1 MFILKIKKEIK
12 ETEEEIKKKEENKK
26 KMEEEIKKMK
36 DGNKQIVEL
45 KKNIEELNTK
55 IEELNNKLIEL
66 NKKLNKPKPN
76 PGMKEITDKE
86 TQSSGKVYLL
96 REMPEM
102 EKDLKISVPQARLIH
117 GNEVMNFEV
126 EYTPDQASYW
136 YGGKY
141 LFSFSFPEDFPY
153 KPPKV
158 MCKTK
163 IYHPNIDYDGNVCL
177 NMLKD
182 DWNATY
188 TALSCVSG
196 VYYLFSEPN
205 PNDPLNHDVAKIMR
219 DNLSQFKDNVK
230 RTLRGGYQFGQDF
243 PRFTKY

>member
-1 MFILKIKKEIK
+1 MLCHKHLHDCDCIAR
-12 ETEEEIKKKEENKK
+12 EEEREEERKKKEKERRNTYLTR
-26 KMEEEIKKMK
+26 
-36 DGNKQIVEL
+36 QIQEVESEL
-45 KKNIEELNTK
+45 KNC
-55 IEELNNKLIEL
+55 
-66 NKKLNKPKPN
+66 
-76 PGMKEITDKE
+76 
-86 TQSSGKVYLL
+86 
-96 REMPEM
+96 
-102 EKDLKISVPQARLIH
+102 VPQARFIRH
-117 GNEVMNFEV
+117 GNEIMNLEV

-141 LFSFSFPEDFPY
+141 LFSFSFPDDFPY

-219 DNLSQFKDNVK
+219 DNLNQFKDNVK